1 MSTRLSE
8 ELRLYRAAESFL
20 GVREVPGLRSNPYIQ
35 GWIYSA
41 AQWLNP
47 DDSKTAWCGCFR
59 AALADI
65 TGTQIVPAAFRA
77 LSWTSYGRSIR
88 KVCPAKWPRGAT
100 VILKRKG
107 GYHVGLLHAAAPG
120 EVYILGGN
128 QSDSVS
134 IALYAESAVLDV
146 RVSLDSEE
154 LRKHYGASL

>member
-8 ELRLYRAAESFL
+8 EQRLYRAAESFL
-20 GVREVPGLRSNPYIQ
+20 GVREVPGPRSNPYIQ
-35 GWIYSA
+35 KWIYESA
-41 AQWLNP
+41 KWLDS

-65 TGTQIVPAAFRA
+65 TGTQIVSAAYRA
-77 LSWTSYGRSIR
+77 LNWTSYGRSLR
-88 KVCPAKWPRGAT
+88 WKPSGEWPQGAT
-100 VILKRKG
+100 VVLKRRG

-128 QSDSVS
+128 QSDAVS

-146 RVSLDSEE
+146 RVSLDSSE
-154 LRKHYGASL
+154 LRKHYGVAL